1 MWPSCPDHRINRG
14 QMPVMRAE
22 GSRAFYVI
30 AAETPEEI
38 RAKLLRVLTEPI
50 PQRFGLHPI
59 RDV

>member
-1 MWPSCPDHRINRG
+1 
-14 QMPVMRAE
+14 MPVMRAE
-22 GSRAFYVI
+22 GSRDFYVI